1 MHLANDAKKILCR
14 DVGRYFYLSLDF
26 TEWAKCLL
34 FYSLSELMPE
44 LGKWVFDLLS
54 SLITKRALK
63 ITMMDCSGDQIV
75 LKWLNVNSFNWC
87 MQFIRYLSEDPGRA
101 RYIKAKNLT
110 FYDLCKTFF
119 YDLVCL
125 LIASLRSWGKGF
137 LWCQQ
142 FKTTVVWRTPQASGI
157 SPDNKRLSA

>member
-1 MHLANDAKKILCR
+1 MHLANDAKKILCI

-119 YDLVCL
+119 
-125 LIASLRSWGKGF
+125 LRSYLF
-137 LWCQQ
+137 TNCQSEELGEGLLMVSAILNNCCL
-142 FKTTVVWRTPQASGI
+142 KNSTGPW
-157 SPDNKRLSA
+157 NLSW